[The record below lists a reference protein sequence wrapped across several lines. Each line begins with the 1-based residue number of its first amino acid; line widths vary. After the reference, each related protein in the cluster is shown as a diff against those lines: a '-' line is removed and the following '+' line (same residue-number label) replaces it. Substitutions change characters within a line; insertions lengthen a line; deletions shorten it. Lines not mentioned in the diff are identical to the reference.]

1 MVNLF
6 REPYPIAWLKWHA
19 YRQKRNQ
26 RGDHSMW
33 RFRQRV
39 RRSRP
44 GQIFLDC
51 GANVGDAS
59 ALLLKQGVTVHA
71 FEPDPMAAERLSAR
85 FGSNPN
91 FTLHRVAVGA
101 WPRRASLYRMQDAEI
116 GDTEASSLIDRGNE
130 FHGTSVD
137 VEVIDLF
144 SFVDALGRKIET
156 LKLDIEGAEI
166 ELLERMLDEKRWRQ
180 FDLVLVETHERFSD
194 DLDDRLRVIRERIAS
209 NKIDNI
215 DLTWV

>member
-6 REPYPIAWLKWHA
+6 REPYPIAWLKWHT
-19 YRQKRNQ
+19 YRRKRDQ

-39 RRSRP
+39 RRSGP

-59 ALLLKQGVTVHA
+59 ALLLKRGVTVHA
-71 FEPDPMAAERLSAR
+71 FEPDPMAGDLLSER
-85 FGSNPN
+85 FGKDPN

-101 WPRRASLYRMQDAEI
+101 WPRRAALYRMQDASI
-116 GDTEASSLIDRGNE
+116 GDTEASSLIDRGTE
-130 FHGTSVD
+130 FHGSSVD

-144 SFVDALGRKIET
+144 AFVDSLGRRVET

-166 ELLERMLDEKRWRQ
+166 ELLERMLDEKRWTQ
-180 FDLVLVETHERFSD
+180 FDIVLVETHERFSED
-194 DLDDRLRVIRERIAS
+194 MDDRLQAIRTRIAG
-209 NKIDNI
+209 NAIDNI